1 MKDLKGFRLD
11 KETIEKYENLKKQE
25 GLENDSDFFRKM
37 LKYTEI
43 VQNKKIIEIERYE
56 EIHRRYEMALVEMGR
71 LQGELNIIKQ
81 IALPKKEEKK
91 WWQFWK
97 RYSTD
102 SERARASEVIETD
115 KDKSG

>member
-43 VQNKKIIEIERYE
+43 VQNKKIIEIEKYE
-56 EIHRRYEMALVEMGR
+56 EIHRRYEMVLVEMGR

-97 RYSTD
+97 KHS
-102 SERARASEVIETD
+102 SESERASEVIETD
-115 KDKSG
+115 KDKFN